1 MPRAR
6 SRPPSPGPV
15 HSLRAVVRLPGLPA
29 LRLVWRLC
37 LRGGPAAGIR
47 RFAPV
52 QIHPFAPMMAQAD
65 IDRIKA
71 GLPPAAYRVA
81 PGKLAVML
89 LHAGIAATG
98 FWLAGRTG
106 LAWPLVPLALV
117 TGHSLGCIGFLA
129 HDLAHGSV
137 VRHRP
142 TALALERVFWG
153 LVLISATVWRRVHN
167 QSHHAHF
174 NTVLD
179 PDRMFLADERRA
191 TTVWYVRIFYPNA
204 ETFPWNPL
212 VLLHLVAYVGRNT
225 VTSLLPGKSKL
236 AVVPAKAAVHAG
248 DRRAILIDLGIIA
261 GLQAL
266 LWLLTGRQAAVHAT
280 MLILSYAVTSALTM
294 AYIFTNHFT
303 DPLHAEP
310 DLLHGTTSVI
320 VPAWLDRLHSHFSY
334 HTEHHL
340 FPGLNSDY
348 YPVVSAHLARA
359 FPGSYSRIPILE
371 AWRRL
376 WRNAM
381 FVPPPGPA
389 TPANTPARA
398 AEPASV

>member
-1 MPRAR
+1 MIDQA
-6 SRPPSPGPV
+6 
-15 HSLRAVVRLPGLPA
+15 
-29 LRLVWRLC
+29 
-37 LRGGPAAGIR
+37 
-47 RFAPV
+47 
-52 QIHPFAPMMAQAD
+52 QIT
-65 IDRIKA
+65 RIKA

-81 PGKLAVML
+81 PGKLPVIF
-89 LHAGIAATG
+89 LHAGIAAAG
-98 FWLAGRTG
+98 FWLAGRAG
-106 LAWPLVPLALV
+106 ISGWLLPLALV
-117 TGHSLGCIGFLA
+117 AGHSLGCLGFLA

-142 TALALERVFWG
+142 TALVLERICWG

-191 TTVWYVRIFYPNA
+191 ATVWYVRIFYPNA

-225 VTSLLPGKSKL
+225 ITSLLPGKSKL
-236 AVVPAKAAVHAG
+236 PVVPAKAAVQSG
-248 DRRAILIDLGIIA
+248 DRRAIFADLAVIA
-261 GLQAL
+261 GLQVL
-266 LWLLTGRQAAVHAT
+266 LWLLTGRQSAVYAAMLAAT
-280 MLILSYAVTSALTM
+280 YAVTSALSM

-303 DPLHAEP
+303 DPLHHEP

-320 VPAWLDRLHSHFSY
+320 VPAWLDRLHSNFSY

-348 YPVVSAHLARA
+348 YPVVSVHLAKA

-376 WRNAM
+376 GRNAL
-381 FVPPPGPA
+381 FVPPPLAGKSAPV
-389 TPANTPARA
+389 NSPARE

>member
-1 MPRAR
+1 MIA
-6 SRPPSPGPV
+6 
-15 HSLRAVVRLPGLPA
+15 PA
-29 LRLVWRLC
+29 QLN
-37 LRGGPAAGIR
+37 
-47 RFAPV
+47 
-52 QIHPFAPMMAQAD
+52 
-65 IDRIKA
+65 RIKA
-71 GLPPAAYRVA
+71 ALPPAAYRVG
-81 PGKLAVML
+81 PGKVVILG
-89 LHAGIAATG
+89 LHAGIAGAG
-98 FWLAGRTG
+98 FWLAGRAG
-106 LAWPLVPLALV
+106 LAWWLGPLALV

-142 TALALERVFWG
+142 TGLVLERVFWG

-179 PDRMFLADERRA
+179 PDRMFLAEERRA
-191 TTVWYVRIFYPNA
+191 ATVWYVRIFYPNA

-225 VTSLLPGKSKL
+225 VTALLPGPNKL
-236 AVVPAKAAVHAG
+236 PVVPAKAATHAG
-248 DRRAILIDLGIIA
+248 DRRAILLDLGVIA

-266 LWLLTGRQAAVHAT
+266 LWLLTGRQTAVYAT
-280 MLILSYAVTSALTM
+280 MLALSYAVTSALSM

-303 DPLHAEP
+303 DPLHDEP

-320 VPAWLDRLHSHFSY
+320 VPAWVDRLHSHFSY

-348 YPVVSAHLARA
+348 YPVVSAHLATA
-359 FPGSYSRIPILE
+359 FPGSYSRIPIRE

-381 FVPPPGPA
+381 FVPPP
-389 TPANTPARA
+389 ARA
-398 AEPASV
+398 ATPDSRVRPAETASV